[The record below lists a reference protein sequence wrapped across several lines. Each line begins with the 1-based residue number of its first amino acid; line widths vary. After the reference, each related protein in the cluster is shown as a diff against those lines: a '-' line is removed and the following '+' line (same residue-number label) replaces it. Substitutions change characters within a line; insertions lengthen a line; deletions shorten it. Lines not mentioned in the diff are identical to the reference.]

1 VSSTNLDLPVLMSAD
16 QIRRREFVTTRRGYD
31 PEQVRAYLEQ
41 VAEQV
46 ELMRSSLLDARSQVQ
61 APVRVSVAPKEP
73 APDPYEQLGARV
85 ASVIREADETADK
98 IRRDARR
105 ESEQLTRE
113 ARTDADRIRTDA
125 QANAEEAKVRA
136 DAAVRAA
143 REEADRTI
151 AGLATRRDTLVEQLA
166 AMQERVLGVA
176 RDLES
181 AMDVKVMLP
190 DLPSLPDMGDA
201 GRRDAP
207 HDIGS
212 HEEAPLG
219 GGSLDDDPHEDGS
232 HDADGGR
239 SSAETFTLLGRTETE
254 EEHTEASLLDPSYE
268 ELWEGTD
275 SIRIELPDIP
285 ALELEWGEDADEQRD

>member
-1 VSSTNLDLPVLMSAD
+1 MSSTNLDLPVLMSAD

-73 APDPYEQLGARV
+73 APDPYEQLGVRV
-85 ASVIREADETADK
+85 ASVIREADEAADK

-113 ARTDADRIRTDA
+113 ARTDADRMRTDA
-125 QANAEEAKVRA
+125 QANAEEAKARA

-151 AGLATRRDTLVEQLA
+151 AGLATRRDVLMEQLS

-181 AMDVKVMLP
+181 AMDVKLTLP
-190 DLPSLPDMGDA
+190 DLPSLPDAGDAGDA
-201 GRRDAP
+201 GR
-207 HDIGS
+207 
-212 HEEAPLG
+212 
-219 GGSLDDDPHEDGS
+219 
-232 HDADGGR
+232 HDATTRRRR
-239 SSAETFTLLGRTETE
+239 SARRRSERCRSAR
-254 EEHTEASLLDPSYE
+254 
-268 ELWEGTD
+268 
-275 SIRIELPDIP
+275 
-285 ALELEWGEDADEQRD
+285 

>member
-1 VSSTNLDLPVLMSAD
+1 MSSTNLDLPVLMSAD

-41 VAEQV
+41 VADQV
-46 ELMRSSLLDARSQVQ
+46 ELMRSSLLEARSQVQ

-73 APDPYEQLGARV
+73 APDPYEQLGGRV
-85 ASVIREADETADK
+85 ASVIREADESADK

-105 ESEQLTRE
+105 ESEQVTRE
-113 ARTDADRIRTDA
+113 ARADADRIRTDA
-125 QANAEEAKVRA
+125 QANAEDAKARA

-190 DLPSLPDMGDA
+190 DLPSLPDISEADRHDDG
-201 GRRDAP
+201 P
-207 HDIGS
+207 HDRDS
-212 HEEAPLG
+212 
-219 GGSLDDDPHEDGS
+219 HEDGG
-232 HDADGGR
+232 HDDAPDDAHGGE
-239 SSAETFTLLGRTETE
+239 SSTDAFTLLGRTGSG
-254 EEHTEASLLDPSYE
+254 EEHAEASLVDPSYE

-275 SIRIELPDIP
+275 SIRIDLPDIP
-285 ALELEWGEDADEQRD
+285 SLELEWGEDGDEQRD